1 MSCEAFT
8 IYSNIPIP
16 HCVSYYHF
24 SYGTTNPTTDEARG
38 YIRNYRSATQQPN
51 SEIRKKMKQP
61 CAWRYKG

>member
-16 HCVSYYHF
+16 HCVRYYHF
-24 SYGTTNPTTDEARG
+24 SYGTTNPTTDEAHSCIG
-38 YIRNYRSATQQPN
+38 IYCDATKQPN

-61 CAWRYKG
+61 CAWHWNG